1 MSTPHSPGS
10 GGKPSAA
17 WTEMV
22 RRLSEAAERDPR
34 IVGLVDYG
42 SSSEGRLDEW
52 SDVDVAVF
60 VRDEDFDDFSA
71 NWKAWAAQFGDLLL
85 AYVGQIGH
93 PWTVFAA
100 EPVPLRV
107 DFDLFR
113 ESEVDR
119 FPLWPNS
126 PLSLDAFVWYD
137 ATGGRLSEHAGR
149 LVGKSL
155 RPRDQHASFERHC
168 GDFWYYLLFVLAKL
182 DRGQSWV
189 ARQAFHTLV
198 MENLFRLLRL
208 QAGALERWR
217 GSPAALDAEQALQ
230 PAVLRRLQGCI
241 PGRADADL
249 RAAMQA
255 AASVGGDACADM
267 AARNGWSWPAEL
279 GERVVRLL
287 QQRRR

>member
-1 MSTPHSPGS
+1 MTGRRSGTPSP
-10 GGKPSAA
+10 A
-17 WTEMV
+17 WSEMV
-22 RRLSEAAERDPR
+22 RRLREAAQRDPR

-60 VRDEDFDDFSA
+60 NRDADFDAFSA
-71 NWKAWAAQFGDLLL
+71 DWKTWAAQFGELLL

-113 ESEVDR
+113 ESWMDR

-137 ATGGRLSEHAGR
+137 ATGGRLSEQAGR
-149 LVGKSL
+149 LVGQSL
-155 RPRDQHASFERHC
+155 RPRDPAASFQRHC
-168 GDFWYYLLFVLAKL
+168 GDFWYYLLYALAKL
-182 DRGQSWV
+182 QRGQSWV

-208 QAGALERWR
+208 QAGALDRWW
-217 GSPAALDAEQALQ
+217 GSPAALDGEEAL
-230 PAVLRRLQGCI
+230 PPEALRRLQGCI
-241 PGRADADL
+241 PGPADNDL
-249 RAAMQA
+249 RAAMLRA
-255 AASVGGDACADM
+255 ALLGRDACAEI
-267 AARNGWSWPAEL
+267 AAREGWPWPVEL
-279 GERVVRLL
+279 GERMVRLL
-287 QQRRR
+287 GNVGTGL